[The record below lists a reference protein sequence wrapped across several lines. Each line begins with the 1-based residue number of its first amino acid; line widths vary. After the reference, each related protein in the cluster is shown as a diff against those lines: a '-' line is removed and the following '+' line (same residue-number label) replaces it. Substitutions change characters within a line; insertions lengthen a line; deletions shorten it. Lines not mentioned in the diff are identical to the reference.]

1 MTLAETTR
9 SRTRRSRSAT
19 EVMASWDVLKL
30 IRIAVWIAFCVLALI
45 ATLSH

>member
-30 IRIAVWIAFCVLALI
+30 VRIGVCIAYCVLLVI
-45 ATLSH
+45 ASLTH

>member
-19 EVMASWDVLKL
+19 EVMASWDVLKMA
-30 IRIAVWIAFCVLALI
+30 RIAVWIVFCVLLI
-45 ATLSH
+45 VLR